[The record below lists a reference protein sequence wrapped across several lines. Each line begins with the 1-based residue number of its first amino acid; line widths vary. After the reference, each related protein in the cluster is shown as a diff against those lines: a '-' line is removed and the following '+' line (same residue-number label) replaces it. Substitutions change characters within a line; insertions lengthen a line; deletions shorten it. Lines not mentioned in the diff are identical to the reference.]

1 MNKIKNFVLVL
12 GAVLGIGLLA
22 PTGAHAI
29 DAIADQCKG
38 VTDSAVCAKQNSNV
52 NDVVKTLINVLL
64 FIVGAISVVMI
75 IVGGLLYT
83 TSAGDSTRVTK
94 AKNTVVYAVVGLV
107 VSFLAFAIVNYV
119 VKVFFK

>member
-1 MNKIKNFVLVL
+1 MNKIRNFVLVL
-12 GAVLGIGLLA
+12 GVILGIGLLA

-38 VTDSAVCAKQNSNV
+38 VTDSAVCAKQGSNA
-52 NDVVKTLINVLL
+52 NDIIKTVINVLL
-64 FIVGAISVVMI
+64 FIVGAISVVML

-83 TSAGDSTRVTK
+83 TSAGDSARVTR
-94 AKNTVVYAVVGLV
+94 AKNTVMYAIVGLV

-119 VKVFFK
+119 IKVFFK